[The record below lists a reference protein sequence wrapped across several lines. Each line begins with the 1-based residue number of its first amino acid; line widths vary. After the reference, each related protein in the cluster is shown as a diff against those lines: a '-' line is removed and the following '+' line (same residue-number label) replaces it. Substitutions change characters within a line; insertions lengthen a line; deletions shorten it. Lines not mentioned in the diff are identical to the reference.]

1 MFTNLSSLQLT
12 LNFKMLLKLSRNCVT
27 LKKIQLA
34 CRTYKPATI
43 KSTEII
49 FFKHRVTQRYLTVLI
64 FHLKLGSSRMSTTG
78 TPFSVKGIRVSAL
91 QVYQH
96 LIDDKSLTLSR
107 LNPWIHVYYII
118 GRRTPSCVSQ
128 WNDLDS
134 QGQTTF
140 HFSSNAE
147 QILAHV
153 KAADRG

>member
-27 LKKIQLA
+27 LKKIQSA
-34 CRTYKPATI
+34 YRTYKPVTI
-43 KSTEII
+43 KSKELI
-49 FFKHRVTQRYLTVLI
+49 FFKQRVKQKKIFYCSDLVLLECQLHH
-64 FHLKLGSSRMSTTG
+64 FRWNQ
-78 TPFSVKGIRVSAL
+78 RVSAL
-91 QVYQH
+91 QVYQN
-96 LIDDKSLTLSR
+96 LIDDKRLTLSR

-118 GRRTPSCVSQ
+118 GSLTPFCVSQ

>member
-27 LKKIQLA
+27 LNKIQSA

-49 FFKHRVTQRYLTVLI
+49 YFKHRVTQRYFTVLI
-64 FHLKLGSSRMSTTG
+64 FHLKLGSSRMSTT
-78 TPFSVKGIRVSAL
+78 PFSVKGIRVTAL